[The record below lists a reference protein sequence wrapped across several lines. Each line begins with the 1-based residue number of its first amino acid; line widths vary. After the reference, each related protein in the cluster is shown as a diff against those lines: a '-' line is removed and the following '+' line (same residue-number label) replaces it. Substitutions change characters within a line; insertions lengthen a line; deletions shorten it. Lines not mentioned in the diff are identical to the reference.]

1 MRSSV
6 CLFIHHSSLR
16 IHHFLLPRLHQL
28 VAHRDALFGDDE
40 EAPRLVEREARG
52 RVCEHVAVLAKL
64 VADGLRRIA
73 RVVDGEDAPA
83 RPLRQLLYDLVR
95 LQAVAAERPARAVG
109 NLQGVDRYVAA
120 QDFVE
125 DLVEVRAAP
134 AVEPVCDEHDDALV
148 CRGRVRAER
157 VRDHGRERVEEVG
170 LAALAELGQRR
181 LDLLRV
187 VRPVRDDLGVLV
199 VAYDLDLVALVNLVS
214 ELARRLLQLLHVRAK
229 AQGVVDE
236 YDYARGA
243 GVGREALYV
252 LLHAPVV
259 EREFFRGHALVRAA
273 LARGDD
279 AEEDAALLADLP
291 GGAG

>member
-134 AVEPVCDEHDDALV
+134 A
-148 CRGRVRAER
+148 AER